1 LQICRYA
8 HAPLTMYLTK
18 LDIRDVRNLKEVQM
32 ECSPGLNIISGKNA
46 AGKTAILEG
55 IHILARISSFRTPR
69 INDVIQYGK
78 QQLSVSARINDD
90 LNNKFVTGLE
100 KSRQTTKI
108 RFNGSNVYKRSEQA
122 RNLPVLTVS
131 PESHRLLSGAPRE
144 RRHWLDWSMFHVEPA
159 YMEHWQKYHHA
170 LRHRNALLRSH
181 ANQAQFDV
189 WEELLANTSFILR
202 KFRKNYIDKLNNSI
216 TDVANGHIGKININ
230 LHTEEADQE
239 TIRNNLKQQR
249 PSDIMLGHTQ
259 QGPHREDLVFNVNN
273 RDAGKTLSRG
283 EGKMFVLFLFLTQAL
298 EYISYTSQQPILLI
312 DDLAAEL
319 DKEAR
324 KNVLNRLKCH
334 GLQTFITT
342 TERGLLEIVAEPHS
356 WFHVEQ
362 GNITNKT

>member
-1 LQICRYA
+1 
-8 HAPLTMYLTK
+8 MYLTK
-18 LDIRDVRNLKEVQM
+18 LDIYDVRNLTEVHM
-32 ECSPGLNIISGKNA
+32 ECGPGLNIISGKNA

-69 INDVIQYGK
+69 INDVIQHGK
-78 QQLSVSARINDD
+78 QQLSISAQINGE

-122 RNLPVLTVS
+122 RNLPVMTVS
-131 PESHRLLSGAPRE
+131 PESQRLLSGAPRE
-144 RRHWLDWSMFHVEPA
+144 RRHWMDWSMFHVEPS
-159 YMEHWQKYHHA
+159 YMEYWQKYHNA

-181 ANQAQFDV
+181 ASQAQFDV
-189 WEELLANTSFILR
+189 WENQLANTSVILR
-202 KFRKNYIDKLNNSI
+202 EFRKNYVDKLNNRI
-216 TDVANGHIGKININ
+216 TDVSNGHIGEINIS
-230 LHTEEADQE
+230 LHTEEATRE
-239 TIRNNLKQQR
+239 AIRNNLKQQR
-249 PSDIMLGHTQ
+249 PNDIMLGHTQ
-259 QGPHREDLVFNVNN
+259 QGPHREDIVFNVNG

-298 EYISYTSQQPILLI
+298 EYISHTSHQPILLI

-334 GLQTFITT
+334 NLQAFITT
-342 TERGLLEIVAEPHS
+342 TERDSLESTTETHK

-362 GNITNKT
+362 GNIINNA

>member
-1 LQICRYA
+1 
-8 HAPLTMYLTK
+8 MYLSE
-18 LDIRDVRNLKEVQM
+18 LDIYNLRNLTEIHT

-69 INDVIQYGK
+69 INDVIQHGK
-78 QQLSVSARINDD
+78 QQLSVTARINDG

-100 KSRQTTKI
+100 KTRQTTKI
-108 RFNGSNVYKRSEQA
+108 RFNGTNVYKRSEQA

-144 RRHWLDWSMFHVEPA
+144 RRHWLDWSMFHVEPS
-159 YMEHWQKYHHA
+159 YMDHWQQYHHA

-189 WEELLANTSFILR
+189 WEDLLATTSVILR
-202 KFRKNYIDKLNNSI
+202 KHRKNYTDKLNNRI
-216 TDVANGHIGKININ
+216 TEVTNGDVGKINIS

-249 PSDIMLGHTQ
+249 LSDIMSGHTQ
-259 QGPHREDLVFNVNN
+259 QGPHREDIVFNVND
-273 RDAGKTLSRG
+273 RDAGKSLSRG

-342 TERGLLEIVAEPHS
+342 TERDSLENAAETHR

-362 GNITNKT
+362 GKIVDMSV